1 MSYQK
6 HPNAIIVIHWLTVL
20 LLTVSFFLPPYPD
33 ELKLNIQN
41 VNHFPKKIILGI
53 ILLVLSLARIFI
65 KRRYPDHRPSNIKYF
80 RSLHK
85 KIAKS
90 VYYLIYVFL
99 VFIPMVGL
107 TIFYQLSTF
116 SNNPEKLLPGEIEFY
131 HTLLSVLQISIF
143 IFVSFITIHV
153 VYLLYYM
160 IVKKENILKRIFF

>member
-1 MSYQK
+1 MTYKK
-6 HPNAIIVIHWLTVL
+6 HPNPIIAIHWLTVL
-20 LLTVSFFLPPYPD
+20 LFLIALFLHPHPD
-33 ELKLNIQN
+33 ELKVNTQNIN
-41 VNHFPKKIILGI
+41 RFPPKIILGI
-53 ILLVLSLARIFI
+53 IILVLSLARIII
-65 KRRYPDHRPSNIKYF
+65 KRRYPNHRPANIKF
-80 RSLHK
+80 FKPSHK
-85 KIAKS
+85 KIAKA

-116 SNNPEKLLPGEIEFY
+116 SNNPGKLLPGEIEFY

-143 IFVSFITIHV
+143 IFVTLITIHV